1 MYDTEHTRIL
11 FSHFATAPRNLWNIT
26 WIISQTISRSPDS
39 LRYNQLGPH
48 GPFFT
53 IWALLIVGQRPGL
66 LGPPRRPNVLLC
78 GVDFLLLVCLFPL
91 LSIKSGGLSV
101 RVERR
106 CTSCRLVLRQF
117 YADDNG
123 LFVGVRISLTSCI
136 CVITES
142 GQYHCTGIWRQS
154 RKWKESRFACFVMPS
169 IILGISVAIVWVP
182 CHTSNWSVS
191 VRGAKEGIYYNYIN
205 EFKPKVDYLLTCV
218 MYVCIINCA
227 VLSVTQQCL
236 WWTFLFKLIVLTC
249 ALISDYTLI
258 ATRSNFR
265 TAWLVWA
272 KMSLAYKMLMAC
284 SIYTSLD
291 FKNNVLKSTCV
302 ASQNV

>member
-1 MYDTEHTRIL
+1 MSTKGTAVSLKALHILLSIYVTHASILVYYVLNCLLNTYLNVSQREYPLPWFRIRDMYDTEHTRI
-11 FSHFATAPRNLWNIT
+11 FSHFVTAPRSLWNIT

-66 LGPPRRPNVLLC
+66 LGPPWRPNVLLC

-154 RKWKESRFACFVMPS
+154 RKWEENGVVLHA
-169 IILGISVAIVWVP
+169 
-182 CHTSNWSVS
+182 
-191 VRGAKEGIYYNYIN
+191 
-205 EFKPKVDYLLTCV
+205 LLC
-218 MYVCIINCA
+218 C
-227 VLSVTQQCL
+227 
-236 WWTFLFKLIVLTC
+236 
-249 ALISDYTLI
+249 
-258 ATRSNFR
+258 R
-265 TAWLVWA
+265 
-272 KMSLAYKMLMAC
+272 
-284 SIYTSLD
+284 
-291 FKNNVLKSTCV
+291 
-302 ASQNV
+302 